1 MVKRAGPG
9 ISGSGLGMEAA
20 GITARSA
27 ALCCNGAV
35 EVEKTG
41 PTSGPHWS
49 AAQGGTRLL
58 GRLAVGAGLQRLGGG
73 KREVRLGV
81 GSLARGPRS
90 GLRGVLAWGDW
101 SAGPGCREAEGES
114 AARWRAGGIGTGRR
128 ASRGAPAG
136 GAGASAAWEQAERA
150 AARAGGCG
158 AGRVGAGSWPWAEL
172 GRSAALGK
180 GGTGR
185 MRERRRPG
193 PRWAGPGVWALVWAA
208 RKGLDWVLVCWALG
222 LGFLSFSIPYSS
234 PFLNLFQTKF
244 EFKYEFEFKPHSNK
258 SMHQHECNTNF

>member
-1 MVKRAGPG
+1 MGVRARFGRPARSQARIPASVARGRETELAAGPG
-9 ISGSGLGMEAA
+9 PSAGWGSG
-20 GITARSA
+20 R
-27 ALCCNGAV
+27 
-35 EVEKTG
+35 
-41 PTSGPHWS
+41 
-49 AAQGGTRLL
+49 
-58 GRLAVGAGLQRLGGG
+58 
-73 KREVRLGV
+73 
-81 GSLARGPRS
+81 
-90 GLRGVLAWGDW
+90 
-101 SAGPGCREAEGES
+101 
-114 AARWRAGGIGTGRR
+114 RWRVGPAGQGGRR
-128 ASRGAPAG
+128 A
-136 GAGASAAWEQAERA
+136 
-150 AARAGGCG
+150 ARASGRLRERGCG
-158 AGRVGAGSWPWAEL
+158 AGRVGAGYWPWAEL

-185 MRERRRPG
+185 RRERRRPG